1 MDPYVTICTCIFGEK
16 LTNRYWFMYNATLTN
31 YGQATM
37 PTNNQTIKDSMKFFL
52 NKKANRDNLVYISMP
67 LYKVTF

>member
-1 MDPYVTICTCIFGEK
+1 
-16 LTNRYWFMYNATLTN
+16 MYNATLTN